1 MTFITANGAQEIYP
15 MAAAQTTKPPTDA
28 PLDSPAVRPV
38 DPTGYLALLRKNA
51 NFRHLWY
58 GQIVSLLGDWF
69 NLIASASLIAQLTGS
84 GLAIGGLFVV
94 RMLAPF
100 LISPLAG
107 VIADRYNRK
116 RILILT
122 DVVRA
127 TVVLGFLLVRRPQD
141 VWLLYTLTA
150 VQLAISGVF
159 FPTRNAILPD
169 IVNRSELGAANAL
182 SSATWS
188 VMLALG
194 AALGGLVA
202 GGWGIKPA
210 FIIDALTFLLSAV
223 FLSRIAY
230 THIPARVP
238 GDMHPRVVLGQYFDG
253 LRYLKDHPDILFIS
267 THKAAFALVA
277 TGAFQ
282 VVQVRLAEQ
291 VFVIGEGGGISLG
304 LMYAA
309 TGIGTGIG
317 PIIARR
323 FTGDRDKPLRVAI
336 LLSYL
341 MTSVG
346 LFIIFPLST
355 FGVTLVGTLLRS
367 FGGGI
372 NWVFATQL
380 LLQLVPDDVRG
391 RVFSTEFAIFTL
403 GSALSSAAG
412 GWLLDATQFDLQSL
426 TLLMAII
433 SVVPAIPW
441 FVWMRIQQRAKA
453 ASGDAASL

>member
-1 MTFITANGAQEIYP
+1 MAIVNTRQVEERDL
-15 MAAAQTTKPPTDA
+15 MAAAHKIKSPTEA
-28 PLDSPAVRPV
+28 PV

-51 NFRHLWY
+51 NFRNLWY

-69 NLIASASLIAQLTGS
+69 NLIASASLIGQLTGS

-107 VIADRYNRK
+107 VVADRYNRK
-116 RILILT
+116 RVLILS
-122 DVVRA
+122 DILRA
-127 TVVLGFLLVRRPQD
+127 AVVLGFLLVRRAED

-150 VQLAISGVF
+150 TQLAISGIF

-169 IVNRSELGAANAL
+169 IVDRSELGAANAL

-202 GGWGIKPA
+202 GGWGIRPA

-223 FLSRIAY
+223 FLNRIVY
-230 THIPARVP
+230 SHTPTRVQ
-238 GDMHPRVVLGQYFDG
+238 GDMHPRVVLAQYIEG

-267 THKAAFALVA
+267 THKAAIALAA

-282 VVQVRLAEQ
+282 VIQVRIAEG

-304 LMYAA
+304 LLYAV
-309 TGIGTGIG
+309 TGVGTGIG

-323 FTGDRDKPLRVAI
+323 FTGDRDRPLRLAI
-336 LLSYL
+336 LLSYV
-341 MTSVG
+341 MASAG
-346 LFIIFPLST
+346 LLIVFPLANFGST
-355 FGVTLVGTLLRS
+355 LIGTLLRS
-367 FGGGI
+367 FGSGI
-372 NWVFATQL
+372 NWVFSTQL
-380 LLQLVPDDVRG
+380 LLQLVPDEVRG

-412 GWLLDATQFDLQSL
+412 GWLLDSTTFNLQSL
-426 TLLMAII
+426 TMLMAIVSI
-433 SVVPAIPW
+433 IAAVPW
-441 FVWMRIQQRAKA
+441 FIWIRVRTRAEA
-453 ASGDAASL
+453 ASEDTASARQ